1 MPIRFVLTGI
11 FPMVFQNAVAHHA
24 FSANYDI
31 NSPGTVQGVVEEVFW
46 ANPHVHFY
54 IRVINDA
61 GTDELWDVEWSHL
74 KGMGARG
81 WNRDTLRVGDEIR
94 VTGHL
99 GRDGTRMIS
108 IGLSYGGI
116 VRGDG
121 SPLP

>member
-1 MPIRFVLTGI
+1 MPIRIVVTSI
-11 FPMVFQNAVAHHA
+11 VVMVFQNATAHHA

-31 NSPGTVQGVVEEVFW
+31 NNRGAIQGVVEEVFW

-54 IRVINDA
+54 IRVTNEDGA
-61 GTDELWDVEWSHL
+61 DELWDVEWSHL
-74 KGMGARG
+74 KGMAERG
-81 WNRDTLRVGDEIR
+81 WNRDTVKVGDEIR

-99 GRDGTRMIS
+99 GWDGTRKIS

-116 VRGDG
+116 ARGDG